1 MTFSNTKINKQLV
14 LNVFR
19 DGGKVI
25 KGFFAILW
33 YGISKDNTNLSL
45 SYFYTTSQVV
55 KPGDNCTYEIVI
67 CNISKQSVW
76 VKLRLD
82 IYSKNNSV
90 HPEGHYSYF
99 EKAIFVGAH
108 KRQPVH
114 IIYDWKN
121 RAVMDIDDVSFEPD
135 VFWSGD
141 CDVTGKYAV
150 KAFLIDEK
158 GKVFDELTLVQ
169 KLSE

>member
-1 MTFSNTKINKQLV
+1 MFHINKQLV
-14 LNVFR
+14 LDVFR

-45 SYFYTTSQVV
+45 SYFYTTSQSV
-55 KPGDNCTYEIVI
+55 KPGDICTYEIVI
-67 CNISKQSVW
+67 CNISKQSIW
-76 VKLRLD
+76 IKLRFD
-82 IYSKNNSV
+82 IYPIINSV
-90 HPEGHYSYF
+90 HPKGPCSYF
-99 EKAIFVGAH
+99 EKAIFVRAN

-121 RAVMDIDDVSFEPD
+121 RAVIDIDDVSFEPD
-135 VFWSGD
+135 VFWSRD
-141 CDVTGKYAV
+141 CDFTGKYAV

-158 GKVFDELTLVQ
+158 GKVFDKLTLVQ